1 MADQTD
7 APRVTLDLSA
17 PELQLILTSLKFL
30 LEAEDDSSEIEAL
43 KALIDRLGPP
53 DRVSRHN
60 ELARPLT
67 SGS

>member
-30 LEAEDDSSEIEAL
+30 LEAEEDPSQIEAL
-43 KALIDRLGPP
+43 KVLIDRLG
-53 DRVSRHN
+53 S
-60 ELARPLT
+60 T
-67 SGS
+67 